1 MADRHDLESRR
12 RRRGVP
18 GARRRTQAEEAKKL
32 ADEATKAFD
41 EGVHNRAVGEDYV
54 RLTVILA
61 AVLFLLAIG
70 QRFRIR
76 GVRLAVTGVAGAFLI
91 YCVVLLFSYPHA

>member
-1 MADRHDLESRR
+1 
-12 RRRGVP
+12 
-18 GARRRTQAEEAKKL
+18 
-32 ADEATKAFD
+32 
-41 EGVHNRAVGEDYV
+41 V

-91 YCVVLLFSYPHA
+91 YCVVLLATYPRL